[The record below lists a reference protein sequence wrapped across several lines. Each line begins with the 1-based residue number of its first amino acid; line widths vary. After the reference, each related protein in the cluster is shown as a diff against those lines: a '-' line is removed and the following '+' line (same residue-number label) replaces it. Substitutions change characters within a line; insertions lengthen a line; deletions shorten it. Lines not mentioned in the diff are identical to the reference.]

1 MSALVFG
8 RHTCKSQTAF
18 RACSKALYNKSIGT
32 LAPVCGTQ
40 RKPDRTSRGLE
51 QKQALPGSSIFEME
65 ERREWEKQKA
75 FRFKH
80 GWLEPIDRPHF
91 NRERR
96 AAAVVD
102 LHTHILPKMDDG
114 SGAVGTSLAMLRR
127 EAEQG
132 VDAVCA
138 TSHYYAH
145 HEGIGAFCARR
156 AEALERLTSAL
167 TDDLPRVLPAAEVA
181 YFSHMEEQ
189 DLEPL
194 CIRGTR
200 TLMLEMPFTDWTDLQ
215 VETVEALVLDCRYQV
230 VLVHPERFC
239 FSKSNLHQL
248 ERLAQLPIGLQVNAG
263 ALLRWGTRRLALDL
277 LQLTGTPLLG
287 SDCHNLTSRPPN
299 LKEGRKVIMQKLG
312 EAFLTRMDQNAQR
325 LTSSAVE
332 AS

>member
-1 MSALVFG
+1 MQDKTLVDV
-8 RHTCKSQTAF
+8 HCH
-18 RACSKALYNKSIGT
+18 
-32 LAPVCGTQ
+32 V
-40 RKPDRTSRGLE
+40 
-51 QKQALPGSSIFEME
+51 LPE
-65 ERREWEKQKA
+65 
-75 FRFKH
+75 
-80 GWLEPIDRPHF
+80 
-91 NRERR
+91 
-96 AAAVVD
+96 
-102 LHTHILPKMDDG
+102 MDDG
-114 SGAVGTSLAMLRR
+114 SEAVDVSLAILRQ
-127 EAEQG
+127 EKEQG
-132 VDAVCA
+132 VGMVCA
-138 TSHYYAH
+138 TSHYYARQNS
-145 HEGIGAFCARR
+145 IPDFCARR
-156 AEALERLTSAL
+156 AEALERLSAVL

-277 LQLTGTPLLG
+277 LQLAPVPLLG

-325 LTSSAVE
+325 LTSPAAE